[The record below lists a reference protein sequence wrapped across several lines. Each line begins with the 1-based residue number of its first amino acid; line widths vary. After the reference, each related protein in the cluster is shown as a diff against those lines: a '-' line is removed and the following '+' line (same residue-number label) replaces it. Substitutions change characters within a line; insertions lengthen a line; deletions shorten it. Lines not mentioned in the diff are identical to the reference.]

1 MTHDDLLFFPEE
13 DILES
18 EKNKN
23 LPWKILIVDD
33 DPEVHTVTKLVLS
46 HFEFSGRGISF
57 LSAFSG
63 QEAIETLKNNPD
75 IALMFLDV
83 VMESDDSGL
92 KACKAIREDLGN
104 HFVRIIL
111 RTGQP
116 GQAPERYVI
125 DHYDINDYKEKTEL
139 TANKL
144 YTTTMAALRSYRDL
158 MKIDHNRQGLEKIIE
173 SSNAIVQNKSLKR
186 FIEGVLIQITSILEF
201 SQNAFYC
208 QLPGFAACKTES
220 HFEILSAVGKFEN
233 YVNKDLF
240 SIEELGCL
248 KLIQSAVSKRESLF
262 LEDRIVLYFATETGS
277 EHVLYMEGNHPLE
290 IFDIELIELF
300 IANVAVAYDNIY
312 LRKESEETQRE
323 IIFGLGELTEA
334 RSQEVGLHVKRMAE
348 YCKLL
353 ATKIGMSEIESDI
366 IYIASTMHDVGK
378 LAIPDAILN
387 KPGKLTFEEFE
398 FIKQHTTFGYEMLKK
413 STRPVMQMAAIMAL
427 QHHEKYDGT
436 GYPSGLK
443 GDAIH
448 IAGRIG
454 AIADVFDALGT
465 DRVYKKAWPI
475 DEILTYM
482 KNERGKHFDPNL
494 IDILFEHLEEFL
506 TITTTFSDSTKEKG

>member
-1 MTHDDLLFFPEE
+1 MTTDDLLFLPEDDFPP
-13 DILES
+13 S
-18 EKNKN
+18 EKDASND
-23 LPWKILIVDD
+23 WKILIVDD
-33 DPEVHTVTKLVLS
+33 DPEVHTVTSLVLS
-46 HFEFSGRGISF
+46 HFEFSGKGLSF

-63 QEAIETLKNNPD
+63 KEAIEILKANPD

-92 KACKAIREDLGN
+92 KACKAVREELGN
-104 HFVRIIL
+104 QFVRIIL

-158 MKIDHNRQGLEKIIE
+158 MRIDHNRQGLEKIIE
-173 SSNAIVQNKSLKR
+173 SSNAIVQNKSLNK

-208 QLPGFAACKTES
+208 SLPGFAACKTEGT
-220 HFEILSAVGKFEN
+220 FEVLSAVGKFEP

-240 SIEELGCL
+240 AIQDEKCL
-248 KLIQSAVSKRESLF
+248 SLAQKAISGKESLF
-262 LEDRIVLYFATETGS
+262 LNDRIVLYFATETGS
-277 EHVLYMEGNHPLE
+277 EHVLYMEGNHPLDL
-290 IFDIELIELF
+290 FDIELIELF

-353 ATKIGMSEIESDI
+353 ATKAGLSESDSDVL
-366 IYIASTMHDVGK
+366 YIASTMHDVGK

-387 KPGKLTFEEFE
+387 KLGKLTPEEFD
-398 FIKQHTTFGYEMLKK
+398 FIKKHSTFGYEMLKK
-413 STRPVMQMAAIMAL
+413 STRPVMQMAATMAL

-436 GYPSGLK
+436 GYPSGLR
-443 GDAIH
+443 GEDIH

-465 DRVYKKAWPI
+465 DRIYKKAWPI
-475 DEILTYM
+475 EDILAYM
-482 KNERGKHFDPNL
+482 KAERGKHFDPKL
-494 IDILFEHLEEFL
+494 IDLLFEHLDEFL
-506 TITTTFSDSTKEKG
+506 TITTTFSDSPKETK